1 MNSLR
6 RRLLLILIGAMSVVI
21 GLGAWGTYK
30 AAQEEANAIFD
41 YHLEQIAFALRNQ
54 NFQGPAEAIAGDRN
68 FDFVI
73 RVWDQDGLSVFF
85 SRPHEVL
92 PNIVHLGYSTEDTS
106 EGLWRVYAL
115 QSQGQTIAVAQPMRV
130 RNNIAANAAGRTL
143 LPFILL
149 LPLVALIIWLVV
161 SHELRPLTALAQ
173 SVGTR
178 SATALDPFSET
189 GVPEEARP
197 LVRSLNDLLA
207 RLKAS
212 MQSQRNF
219 IADAAHEL
227 RTPLTALQ
235 LQTQLLERAADDER
249 AAALENLKS
258 GLERT
263 IHTVQQ
269 LLTLARQEPGATQ
282 QAFIPVA
289 LAELARQVV
298 ADHAMLA
305 AAKEIDLGLAAT
317 TPAAQVE
324 GDPDA
329 LRTLLANLVGNAVR
343 YTPAGGRIDV
353 GCGITDGKAFLEVND
368 TGPGIPPEEREH
380 VFDRFYRRAN
390 DDAPGSGLGLAIV
403 RTIAMRHGAEVG
415 LSGAEGGG
423 LRARVEFPSAASTHA
438 SPPLSQS

>member
-6 RRLLLILIGAMSVVI
+6 RRLLLILIGAMSVVMA
-21 GLGAWGTYK
+21 LGALGTYQ

-54 NFQGPAEAIAGDRN
+54 TFQGPAEAIAGDQN

-85 SRPHEVL
+85 SRPHQDL
-92 PNIVHLGYSTEDTS
+92 PNIVHLGYSTENTS
-106 EGLWRVYAL
+106 EGPWRVYAL
-115 QSQGQTIAVAQPMRV
+115 QFQGQTIAVAQPLRV
-130 RNNIAANAAGRTL
+130 RNNIAANAALRTL
-143 LPFILL
+143 LPFIIL

-161 SHELRPLTALAQ
+161 SRELRPLTALAQ
-173 SVGTR
+173 SVSTR
-178 SATALDPFSET
+178 SATALEPFAEN
-189 GVPEEARP
+189 GIPEEARP

-207 RLKAS
+207 RLQAS

-235 LQTQLLERAADDER
+235 LQTQLLERAGNDER
-249 AAALENLKS
+249 SAALANLKN

-282 QAFIPVA
+282 HALVGVA
-289 LAELARQVV
+289 LDEIARQVV
-298 ADHAMLA
+298 ADHATLA
-305 AAKEIDLGLAAT
+305 AARDIDLGIAAT
-317 TPAAQVE
+317 TPDAKVE
-324 GDPDA
+324 GDPEA

-343 YTPAGGRIDV
+343 YTPAGGRVDV
-353 GCGITDGKAFLEVND
+353 SCGIDEGKPFLEVAD

-403 RTIAMRHGAEVG
+403 RTIAQRHGARVA
-415 LSGAEGGG
+415 LSDAEGGG
-423 LRARVEFPSAASTHA
+423 LLVRVAFPSPATPVS
-438 SPPLSQS
+438 S